1 MAASEYV
8 PALKSATMCGSKVSV
23 PSLCV
28 RLLSLASLSRIEP
41 SKSSEESVM
50 SIVPGEPVE
59 KRYTSCMASCDRQLD
74 APASVPA
81 CGDPGFRLS
90 AGQVADRPGLKR
102 YCSV

>member
-1 MAASEYV
+1 MAPSDYV
-8 PALKSATMCGSKVSV
+8 PALKSATMCGSEVSV

-28 RLLSLASLSRIEP
+28 TLLSLASLSRREP

-50 SIVPGEPVE
+50 SIVPGELVE
-59 KRYTSCMASCDRQLD
+59 KRYTSCMASCDRQLE

-81 CGDPGFRLS
+81 CGDLGLRLN
-90 AGQVADRPGLKR
+90 AGQVAGRPGLKR